1 MGKGKVGR
9 DMVGLEQYIRLL
21 ELLLIMAEVV
31 MVAVDQIMLVPI
43 LVMVEMQFMLK
54 VMGKT
59 VYLVED
65 IMEQQ
70 EFFTLPIKVHK
81 EEKVELLIK
90 HQEQD
95 IQFIN
100 S

>member
-1 MGKGKVGR
+1 MP
-9 DMVGLEQYIRLL
+9 
-21 ELLLIMAEVV
+21 EVV
-31 MVAVDQIMLVPI
+31 KVVVDQMMLVPT
-43 LVMVEMQFMLK
+43 LVMVEMQFMLNIM
-54 VMGKT
+54 VRT
-59 VYLVED
+59 VYLVEG

-70 EFFTLPIKVHK
+70 EFFTLPIEVHK
-81 EEKVELLIK
+81 EEKVERLIK